1 MKSERNCYK
10 PYDDIRICNLDE
22 IGISNLETRKTGNL
36 NSTDCVTDDDL
47 FKWLIDTI
55 HVFAKEID
63 DMTELMFKM
72 YNAEKLVSKIKK
84 QIDKELHNEIF
95 NKKKE

>member
-1 MKSERNCYK
+1 MKTNKKTSTKSESYK

-22 IGISNLETRKTGNL
+22 IGVSNLETRKTGNL

-55 HVFAKEID
+55 HEFAKKIE
-63 DMTELMFKM
+63 
-72 YNAEKLVSKIKK
+72 NNSK
-84 QIDKELHNEIF
+84 E
-95 NKKKE
+95 

>member
-1 MKSERNCYK
+1 MKINKKTSTKSERNCYK
-10 PYDDIRICNLDE
+10 SYDDIRICNLDE

-55 HVFAKEID
+55 HEFAK
-63 DMTELMFKM
+63 K
-72 YNAEKLVSKIKK
+72 KLKII
-84 QIDKELHNEIF
+84 QRSNYEST
-95 NKKKE
+95 